1 MTRLLDDDEI
11 EYILDFIRP
20 SEYIP
25 ELIGQKVCENNK
37 GKLIKQLKNIKIYP
51 HLIDDLKNEIQ
62 LHYEKSIIQ
71 AGESVGV
78 ICAQSIGE
86 KNTQSTLNTLIVG

>member
-1 MTRLLDDDEI
+1 MTRLLDEDEI
-11 EYILDFIRP
+11 EYILDFIHP
-20 SEYIP
+20 SQYIP
-25 ELIGQKVCENNK
+25 IQIGEKVCENNK
-37 GKLIKQLKNIKIYP
+37 SKLIKQLKTIKIYP
-51 HLIDDLKNEIQ
+51 HLIDELKDEIQ
-62 LHYEKSIIQ
+62 SHYEKSIIQ